1 MLFYIKTF
9 GCQMNVSDSD
19 TLSFLLGSRGGKKT
33 ENPRKADVLIVNT
46 CSVREKAETKA
57 LHRIREYGS
66 IKKEGAQLWVVGCM
80 SQRRGESLRIE
91 IPYIDTVIGAVDME
105 YIDTKIDTLL
115 GDLSNKH
122 AGVVSAIQQY
132 SSFVPVMRGCN
143 NYCSYCIVPY
153 VRGDEHSLPAEDI
166 ISTIE
171 EHISRGVREVTLLGQ
186 NVNSYSSG
194 SCSFSGLLEKIN
206 ALEGI
211 ERIRFTTSH
220 PKDISDD
227 LINAVASLEKITK
240 HIHLPIQSGCDA
252 VLQKMNRK
260 YSVEEYL
267 EKTDKI
273 RRACPD
279 IDITTD
285 VMVGFPGESEENFLE
300 TLSVF
305 KKIQYTSAFMFA
317 YSPREGTPAWNYSH
331 PVDEEVKKKR
341 LNTLISLQTDITKE
355 IHSRMVGSYVEALL
369 TYKSSRGWIGQDFGA
384 KRVFIDSD
392 KNLLGKTVRGRV
404 AVSTGMT
411 LVVKNFEI
419 IS

>member
-1 MLFYIKTF
+1 MQFFIKTF

-19 TLSFLLGSRGGKKT
+19 TLSFLLRSRGGTKT
-33 ENPRKADVLIVNT
+33 ENPREADVLIVNT
-46 CSVREKAETKA
+46 CSVRERAETKA

-66 IKKEGAQLWVVGCM
+66 IKKAGAQLWVVGCM
-80 SQRRGESLRIE
+80 SQRRGESLRTE
-91 IPYIDTVIGAVDME
+91 IPHIDTVIGAVDME
-105 YIDTKIDTLL
+105 YIDTKIDALL
-115 GDLSNKH
+115 GDLSNKK
-122 AGVVSAIQQY
+122 AGVVSAVQQY

-153 VRGDEHSLPAEDI
+153 VRGDEHSLPADDI

-171 EHISRGVREVTLLGQ
+171 EHIFRGVREVTLLGQ
-186 NVNSYSSG
+186 NVNSYTSG

-220 PKDISDD
+220 PKDISDE
-227 LINAVASLEKITK
+227 LINAVASLNKVAK

-252 VLQKMNRK
+252 VLKKMNRK

-267 EKTDKI
+267 EKITKI
-273 RRACPD
+273 RRVCPD

-285 VMVGFPGESEENFLE
+285 VMVGFPGETEKNFME

-305 KKIQYTSAFMFA
+305 KKIRYTSAFMFA

-331 PVDEEVKKKR
+331 PVDEGVKKRR
-341 LNTLISLQTDITKE
+341 LNTLISLQTNITKE

-392 KNLLGKTVRGRV
+392 ENLLGKTVRGRV
-404 AVSTGMT
+404 AASTGMT
-411 LVVKNFEI
+411 LVVKDFEI